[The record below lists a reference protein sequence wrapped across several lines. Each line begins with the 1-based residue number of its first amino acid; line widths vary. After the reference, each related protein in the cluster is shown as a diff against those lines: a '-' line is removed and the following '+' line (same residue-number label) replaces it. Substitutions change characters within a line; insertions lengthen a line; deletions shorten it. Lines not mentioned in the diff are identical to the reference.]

1 MLLSFLLQTATASN
15 FIFHWE
21 TKSVVDIE
29 ICKNAGVTALDVKDA
44 IDYWSKTVDINIDSI
59 TENSECNTIKDNI
72 IQIKAAN
79 DLETGTYGTTDIDW
93 FYYNY
98 NPNKKYINHATIK
111 LAKNFIKQ
119 ENITL
124 KHEIGH
130 SLGLGHYEHEIM
142 KSHF

>member
-21 TKSVVDIE
+21 EKSVVDIE
-29 ICKNAGVTALDVKDA
+29 ICKNAGVTLLEVEDA
-44 IDYWSKTVDINIDSI
+44 IDYWSNTVDFHSVNII
-59 TENSECNTIKDNI
+59 EYSECTSIKDNT
-72 IQIKAAN
+72 IQIKSDHN
-79 DLETGTYGTTDIDW
+79 LSPDTYGTTDIDW

>member
-15 FIFHWE
+15 FIFYWE
-21 TKSVVDIE
+21 EKSLDIE
-29 ICKNAGVTALDVKDA
+29 ICKNSGVTVIEVKDA
-44 IDYWSKTVDINIDSI
+44 INYWSETIEFNINSI
-59 TENSECNTIKDNI
+59 TEYSDCDIIKNNT
-72 IQIKAAN
+72 IQIKSNN
-79 DLETGTYGTTDIDW
+79 DLSSESVYGTTDIDW

-98 NPNKKYINHATIK
+98 NPNKKYIKHATIK
-111 LAKNFIKQ
+111 LSNDFIKE

-130 SLGLGHYEHEIM
+130 ALGLGHYDHEIM